1 MTLIETVEKWKKDL
15 EDLSVE
21 KGKAEGR
28 YEQAMD
34 ALRELGFETIEDAK
48 DELDRLTQKKLKAE
62 EDVKELLETF
72 KEKYAD
78 YIE

>member
-1 MTLIETVEKWKKDL
+1 MSLIKEVEKWKKDL

-34 ALRELGFETIEDAK
+34 ALRELGFETIEAAK
-48 DELDRLTQKKLKAE
+48 EELDRLVEKKVKAE
-62 EDVKELLETF
+62 AETKELLETF
-72 KEKYAD
+72 KVKYAD
-78 YIE
+78 YID